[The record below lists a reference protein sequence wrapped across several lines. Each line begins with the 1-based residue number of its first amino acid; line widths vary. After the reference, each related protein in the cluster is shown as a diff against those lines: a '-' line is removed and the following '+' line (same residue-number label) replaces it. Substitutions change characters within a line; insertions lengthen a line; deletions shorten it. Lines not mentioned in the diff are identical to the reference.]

1 MYGGNPDRSL
11 IEKPH
16 EDLWGTVQGPPLSR
30 FLPPGVYNC
39 IPCASL
45 GATMGLSLTRGSEQT
60 GFMSGEMHSNR
71 SLNSLTIHTL
81 HLCRLMSRWWQRHMM
96 APLSASLS
104 DCAQGPPPTKLE
116 PKINIAAL
124 SLCSLGDV
132 SSGSVAWTGRYRN
145 YRRPR
150 RTGPEP
156 RR

>member
-1 MYGGNPDRSL
+1 MRTCGGQSRAHHSL
-11 IEKPH
+11 
-16 EDLWGTVQGPPLSR
+16 GSS
-30 FLPPGVYNC
+30 PGVYNC

-45 GATMGLSLTRGSEQT
+45 GLSMGLNLTRGSEQT

-71 SLNSLTIHTL
+71 SLNSLTPHSPPL
-81 HLCRLMSRWWQRHMM
+81 VFMSRWWQRHMM

-104 DCAQGPPPTKLE
+104 ELCPGLHQRSWSQNKHCCLE
-116 PKINIAAL
+116 PVQP
-124 SLCSLGDV
+124 GDV

-150 RTGPEP
+150 RTGPET